1 MSSAL
6 SLFGSM
12 SFTPSPDGAMEIR
25 PPPIELDPR
34 LLLGQTVWVR
44 SAAEKWEVAV
54 VTKITRKRARDDS
67 AEKWY
72 VFVQP
77 REGGR
82 LCIPY
87 PEGMNQ
93 HTIVAHDPSRSH
105 S

>member
-1 MSSAL
+1 MAR
-6 SLFGSM
+6 
-12 SFTPSPDGAMEIR
+12 EIR

-72 VFVQP
+72 VLVQR

-87 PEGMNQ
+87 MLL
-93 HTIVAHDPSRSH
+93 TIRHGKVAQLRRL
-105 S
+105 